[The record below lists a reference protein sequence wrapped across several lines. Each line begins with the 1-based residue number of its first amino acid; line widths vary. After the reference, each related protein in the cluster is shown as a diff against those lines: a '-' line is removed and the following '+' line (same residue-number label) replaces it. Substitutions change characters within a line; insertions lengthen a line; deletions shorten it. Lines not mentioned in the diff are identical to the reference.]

1 MGITVGQKD
10 GPQPKGQG
18 RGNEVWIYLVPV
30 GGIKPPAAGH
40 QASSITYPGKA
51 KALVLS
57 ITRARRGVCGL
68 PAALGSRSVPSHR
81 KENHTF
87 CERMEDLGPVPI
99 SYFHYNRDNRDKRD
113 KRDKLKNL
121 FCASMPF
128 QEGSSFA

>member
-1 MGITVGQKD
+1 M
-10 GPQPKGQG
+10 
-18 RGNEVWIYLVPV
+18 PV
-30 GGIKPPAAGH
+30 VGIKPPAAGH
-40 QASSITYPGKA
+40 RASSITYPGKA

-57 ITRARRGVCGL
+57 ITRARRGLCGL

-99 SYFHYNRDNRDKRD
+99 PYSHYNRDNRDKRD

-121 FCASMPF
+121 FCDSMPF
-128 QEGSSFA
+128 QEVPSFA